1 MTKTFCDI
9 CGQELYP
16 SFTEPIYKIDMKLT
30 NGIPY
35 SGQRSY
41 SYGEVCSKCTKN
53 IASYI
58 DRIPKLYERS
68 FDSTK
73 G

>member
-35 SGQRSY
+35 SGERSY
-41 SYGEVCSKCTKN
+41 SYGENTK
-53 IASYI
+53 IV
-58 DRIPKLYERS
+58 
-68 FDSTK
+68 
-73 G
+73 